1 MDSKQ
6 SLEKEL
12 RESLELSFGGT
23 EVRRPQE
30 SDLEGPSKL
39 CSEVWTLSKESGEVF
54 FQKKVGVE

>member
-12 RESLELSFGGT
+12 REGLELSFGGT

-30 SDLEGPSKL
+30 SDLEGPAKL
-39 CSEVWTLSKESGEVF
+39 CSEVWTLSKENGEVF
-54 FQKKVGVE
+54 FSEESGC